1 MGVAG
6 KGVFDRSLGDKLK
19 KMSIG
24 NYIKRGLKFIA
35 SGVPERK
42 VNAQISYLAPNEFLK
57 GRCALITGGTSG
69 IGYEIAK
76 AFIRS
81 GASCIITGR
90 QQEKLRKACED
101 IISELH
107 CEGKI
112 TGLCMDITN
121 VSEMKAR
128 FDEAISQSPSKKID
142 ILVNNAGVVGGE
154 IKDCTE
160 EKYDL
165 ILDTNLK
172 GVFFLSQMV
181 SRYFKENNI
190 EGNILNVGSSS
201 SLRPATSAYTL
212 TKNAIYGF
220 TKGLAKVLAPYG
232 ITVNA
237 IAPGPT
243 ATPMLMPDG
252 IKDNITFSNPLGRYA
267 LPGEIANMAV
277 FLVSNMGRSIIGD
290 MIFMTGGSGIVT
302 YDDVK
307 YSF

>member
-1 MGVAG
+1 MAIV
-6 KGVFDRSLGDKLK
+6 
-19 KMSIG
+19 

-42 VNAQISYLAPNEFLK
+42 VTAEISYLAPSNMLK

-76 AFIRS
+76 AFIRA

-90 QQEKLRKACED
+90 YQEKVDSACSG
-101 IISELH
+101 ITQELQ
-107 CEGKI
+107 CTGKI
-112 TGLCMDITN
+112 YGVKMD
-121 VSEMKAR
+121 VSKVECIQDKFKETLAL
-128 FDEAISQSPSKKID
+128 SPTRQID

-154 IKDCTE
+154 IRNCTE
-160 EKYDL
+160 EKYDQ
-165 ILDTNLK
+165 IMDTNLK
-172 GVFFLSQMV
+172 GVFFLSQTV
-181 SRYFKENNI
+181 ATYFKDNKI
-190 EGNILNVGSSS
+190 EGNILNIGSSS

-220 TKGLAKVLAPYG
+220 TKGLAKILSPYG
-232 ITVNA
+232 ITVNG

-243 ATPMLMPDG
+243 ATPMLMPNG
-252 IKDNITFSNPLGRYA
+252 IKENIVFHNPLGRYV

-290 MIFMTGGSGIVT
+290 MIFMTGGSGVVT
-302 YDDVK
+302 FDDVN